1 MKLATAESRSD
12 LYPDRHL
19 NVFVAYRSHTLDYN
33 LTRALISTLR
43 WSRPN
48 LTRAFLERFARLE
61 TSANS
66 FHFDLHACDY
76 DDFDPAQVK
85 QQSVLGIS
93 IAGRLAENLPPLD
106 DAQQGALLLSMLRS
120 PAMLNAPAEYRLDAM
135 RKALA
140 RPELTPDDIDV
151 LYHTLEELEEGCH
164 PDGWIF
170 SGEGEGLCVLIEA
183 KLTQLLDLSQLQR
196 YAEVYYGA
204 EWSKDDMR
212 LASWEEV
219 ARFFA
224 EHRDDED
231 TRTSFLCGQL
241 CDYLDLLGLGP
252 FTGFRPYDFDMDAAH
267 AVLPKFLKFA
277 QRIQALAGERGLP
290 LSEARVSATGARLDL
305 VGYPGELCLDLHKE
319 GMRVELRCGDGLGNQ
334 PGREAIDAILLKA
347 GDGNPLSDA
356 ELPEGLNVRVERMR
370 NEQGE
375 LFCERSIYSGPL
387 VQAEF
392 DEVLAELRRQHPPV
406 EQARDAAGHVRQG
419 RLSIGRLVPHSQAAG
434 EANALEDQVLEL
446 AATLTRVARRLAEG
460 S

>member
-151 LYHTLEELEEGCH
+151 LYHTLEELEEGCLGVVRGE
-164 PDGWIF
+164 PDRAIQ
-170 SGEGEGLCVLIEA
+170 E
-183 KLTQLLDLSQLQR
+183 LQR
-196 YAEVYYGA
+196 SLWVSLRTGLRA
-204 EWSKDDMR
+204 
-212 LASWEEV
+212 LP
-219 ARFFA
+219 AR
-224 EHRDDED
+224 
-231 TRTSFLCGQL
+231 
-241 CDYLDLLGLGP
+241 
-252 FTGFRPYDFDMDAAH
+252 
-267 AVLPKFLKFA
+267 
-277 QRIQALAGERGLP
+277 
-290 LSEARVSATGARLDL
+290 
-305 VGYPGELCLDLHKE
+305 
-319 GMRVELRCGDGLGNQ
+319 
-334 PGREAIDAILLKA
+334 
-347 GDGNPLSDA
+347 
-356 ELPEGLNVRVERMR
+356 
-370 NEQGE
+370 
-375 LFCERSIYSGPL
+375 
-387 VQAEF
+387 
-392 DEVLAELRRQHPPV
+392 
-406 EQARDAAGHVRQG
+406 
-419 RLSIGRLVPHSQAAG
+419 
-434 EANALEDQVLEL
+434 
-446 AATLTRVARRLAEG
+446 
-460 S
+460 